1 MAVKAELLGGTPGS
15 ARIRLSGIAGSNSL
29 ATMQIRRNQGTDVF
43 LGLDGQ
49 WQASPD
55 CWHAIAAADRAVTD
69 GRAEINIGPL
79 LVDPI
84 VRMQTQN
91 VFRLSVRA
99 GEKTVTADLLL
110 SAQHPLLAS
119 DARQPVAAAPVAAP
133 TIVEQ
138 PKVIGEPVIQVSP
151 PPLTGPTEED
161 RIGSIQRQ
169 PKGRRPL
176 LAGGIVVLLL
186 AAAAGGYYWY
196 TTRDAAP
203 GAPTATEASVTPTN
217 REMLIA
223 FMNGKPD
230 AAAIISK
237 ADEMLKAANVD
248 AAVYL
253 YRQGADLGDPKSALQ
268 LGLLY
273 DPDGAALAGST
284 LAKSSDTAAFWY
296 GKAADAGLAEA
307 QRRLGNVLTKAHPVG
322 SGEFDAGIASLKA
335 ASQQGDADAAARLK
349 ELGQ

>member
-1 MAVKAELLGGTPGS
+1 MAVKAELLGGAPGS
-15 ARIRLSGIAGSNSL
+15 ARIRLSGIAGSQSL
-29 ATMQIRRNQGTDVF
+29 ATIQIRRNQGTDVF

-55 CWHAIAAADRAVTD
+55 CWHAIAAADCAITD

-84 VRMQTQN
+84 VRVQTQN
-91 VFRLSVRA
+91 VFRLSLRA
-99 GEKTVTADLLL
+99 GEKTDTADLLL

-119 DARQPVAAAPVAAP
+119 DARQAMTLAVAAP
-133 TIVEQ
+133 TIIEQ
-138 PKVIGEPVIQVSP
+138 PELTQDPAVQVSP
-151 PPLTGPTEED
+151 PPLAGPTEED
-161 RIGSIQRQ
+161 RIGNTERQ
-169 PKGRRPL
+169 PKGRGPL
-176 LAGGIVVLLL
+176 LAGGLVVLLL
-186 AAAAGGYYWY
+186 AVAVGGYYWY
-196 TTRDAAP
+196 TPRGTES
-203 GAPTATEASVTPTN
+203 GASIATEANVPPTN

-230 AAAIISK
+230 VAAMVGK

-253 YRQGADLGDPKSALQ
+253 YRQGADLGDAKSALQ

-273 DPDGAALAGST
+273 DPDGAAVAGST